1 MGFFLPWD
9 LSCPIVDGM
18 TTSTNHT
25 FLDGPYKISERP
37 RPQVLAPL
45 SKLLLSFAALGAI
58 VVAMG
63 LFLG

>member
-1 MGFFLPWD
+1 MLRD
-9 LSCPIVDGM
+9 RQYPIVESM

-25 FLDGPYKISERP
+25 FLDGPYRISERP

-45 SKLLLSFAALGAI
+45 SKLLLSFVLLGAVI
-58 VVAMG
+58 VTMG

>member
-1 MGFFLPWD
+1 
-9 LSCPIVDGM
+9 M

>member
-1 MGFFLPWD
+1 
-9 LSCPIVDGM
+9 M

-25 FLDGPYKISERP
+25 FLDGPYRISERP

-45 SKLLLSFAALGAI
+45 SKLLLSFVLLGAVI
-58 VVAMG
+58 VTMG